1 MFKQVSSVAIFHK
14 YIHTI
19 VDINDI
25 VELHYVRMINV
36 TNNVQLSR
44 QKFGDEIMGSFFPI
58 YNLARNFDMFPTV
71 QNFTGESYFAVWT
84 LPDYFSQLVS
94 FLAENLSGGITK
106 NTMQNADWA
115 EMKINPV
122 NFRKYNLT
130 KVRNLFTSVKK
141 KGGGERRVSEIAEA

>member
-1 MFKQVSSVAIFHK
+1 MRNSPKVVASFRFLQCTLTSYMFKQVSSVAIFHE

-19 VDINDI
+19 IDINDI

-71 QNFTGESYFAVWT
+71 QNFTGESYFAV
-84 LPDYFSQLVS
+84 
-94 FLAENLSGGITK
+94 
-106 NTMQNADWA
+106 
-115 EMKINPV
+115 
-122 NFRKYNLT
+122 
-130 KVRNLFTSVKK
+130 
-141 KGGGERRVSEIAEA
+141 